1 MFLSVSVPLPKRLVD
16 ALEANGLSVIDVIF
30 AVLGNK
36 LDPGVV
42 AEARIGLAEKFLDE
56 AREYIANGDAIQAS
70 EKLYKVAE
78 ECVKALAEVLRVP
91 EAEEAWKSRR
101 WYTWLLGG
109 AARSI
114 ANKLSK
120 PEVVE
125 AWALAYDVR
134 VWGFH
139 EAKYTVDKV
148 SWGLK
153 YFEKLLDIA
162 KSVIKDFLKRCEED
176 TKFKL

>member
-1 MFLSVSVPLPKRLVD
+1 LWCWVLSVSVPLPKRLVD
-16 ALEANGLSVIDVIF
+16 VLEANGLSVVDAIL
-30 AVLGNK
+30 AVLGDK
-36 LDPGVV
+36 LDPSVV

-56 AREYIANGDAIQAS
+56 AREYIAKGDTIQAS
-70 EKLYKVAE
+70 EKLYKAAE

-109 AARSI
+109 TARSI
-114 ANKLSK
+114 ANKLNK

-125 AWALAYDVR
+125 AWTLAYDVR

-148 SWGLK
+148 SWAVL
-153 YFEKLLDIA
+153 
-162 KSVIKDFLKRCEED
+162 
-176 TKFKL
+176 

>member
-1 MFLSVSVPLPKRLVD
+1 MSVSVSLPKRLVD
-16 ALEANGLSVIDVIF
+16 ALEANGLSIIDATLV
-30 AVLGNK
+30 ALGDK
-36 LDPGVV
+36 LDPSAV
-42 AEARIGLAEKFLDE
+42 AEARIGLAEKFLEE
-56 AREYIANGDAIQAS
+56 AREYIAKGDAIQAS

-101 WYTWLLGG
+101 WYTWLLGS

-114 ANKLSK
+114 ADKLNK

-125 AWALAYDVR
+125 AWALAYDVH

-153 YFEKLLDIA
+153 YFEKLLDMA
-162 KSVIKDFLKRCEED
+162 KSIIKNFSK
-176 TKFKL
+176 KM

>member
-1 MFLSVSVPLPKRLVD
+1 LSVSVPLPKRLVD
-16 ALEANGLSVIDVIF
+16 ALEANGLSVIDAIL
-30 AVLGNK
+30 AALGDK

-42 AEARIGLAEKFLDE
+42 AEARIELAEKFLDE
-56 AREYIANGDAIQAS
+56 AREYIAKGDAIQAS

-101 WYTWLLGG
+101 WCTWLLGST
-109 AARSI
+109 ARSI

-125 AWALAYDVR
+125 TWALAHEVH

-162 KSVIKDFLKRCEED
+162 KSVIKDFLK
-176 TKFKL
+176 KM